1 MLHGVARVRVP
12 MTTTDRKATVTESI
26 TTTPIATGLPQSK
39 APLEWAVSA
48 NGILFTAQIPIDAS
62 GQVVAG
68 GIEAQARQTMENLK
82 HTLECAGVGMA
93 SLAQAL
99 IYVTDRAHLPVVNQV
114 YGEYVTQPYPNR
126 AAIIVSGFA
135 REDMLVE
142 IVAYA
147 ATPHP

>member
-1 MLHGVARVRVP
+1 
-12 MTTTDRKATVTESI
+12 MTATSTI
-26 TTTPIATGLPQSK
+26 TPISTQLPRSK

-48 NGILFTAQIPIDAS
+48 NGTLFTAQIPIDAS

-82 HTLECAGVGMA
+82 HTLECAGGGMA
-93 SLAQAL
+93 SLTQAL
-99 IYVTDRAHLPVVNQV
+99 IYVTDRNHLAAVNQV
-114 YGEYVTQPYPNR
+114 YAEYVQEPYPNR

-135 REDMLVE
+135 REEMLVE

-147 ATPHP
+147 ATGPAS